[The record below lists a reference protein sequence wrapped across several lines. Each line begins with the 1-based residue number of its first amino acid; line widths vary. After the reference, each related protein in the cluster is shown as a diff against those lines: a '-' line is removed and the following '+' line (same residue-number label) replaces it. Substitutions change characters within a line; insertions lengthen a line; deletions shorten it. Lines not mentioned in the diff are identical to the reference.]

1 MQNQLMAKQNTFMVV
16 RDLLEKSKNEIAKA
30 LPKSITSERVARIA
44 LTTLRKNPGLL
55 ECDPNSFLGA
65 VMQASQLGF
74 EIDDNL
80 GYVYLVPFFNKK
92 TGKKEVQ
99 LLVGYRGLIELARRS
114 GKLRSVSARLVY
126 ENEPFSIEYGLMETL
141 RHTPL
146 PPSKRGEKVKGVY
159 AVASMSDNTKVF
171 DFLWSEEIEEVKKS
185 SKAGDSKT
193 SPWATHE
200 EEMMKK
206 TVIRRMMK
214 YLSLSPE
221 ITKATVIDEYGESG
235 INTKD
240 MFITSETGNKTLGMT
255 EPKALT
261 NDKKVTQLSDYK
273 TETANNDIDNQGTT
287 QEASDLPKESES
299 DTFTSEDNGYDD
311 IPWDYEETSAMQ
323 TTEPKAAPAVA
334 QNSSYKKDDN
344 IEYVTD
350 KQLSYIESL
359 CKQKGIYEDNM
370 PEFTAGVFGEPINLI
385 ELTKKQAKVLID
397 YLKAVA

>member
-1 MQNQLMAKQNTFMVV
+1 
-16 RDLLEKSKNEIAKA
+16 
-30 LPKSITSERVARIA
+30 
-44 LTTLRKNPGLL
+44 
-55 ECDPNSFLGA
+55 
-65 VMQASQLGF
+65 
-74 EIDDNL
+74 
-80 GYVYLVPFFNKK
+80 
-92 TGKKEVQ
+92 
-99 LLVGYRGLIELARRS
+99 
-114 GKLRSVSARLVY
+114 
-126 ENEPFSIEYGLMETL
+126 
-141 RHTPL
+141 
-146 PPSKRGEKVKGVY
+146 
-159 AVASMSDNTKVF
+159 
-171 DFLWSEEIEEVKKS
+171 
-185 SKAGDSKT
+185 
-193 SPWATHE
+193 
-200 EEMMKK
+200 
-206 TVIRRMMK
+206 
-214 YLSLSPE
+214 
-221 ITKATVIDEYGESG
+221 
-235 INTKD
+235 